1 MQELLVTLGVL
12 GTCGLILQLYVA
24 VVEDHFGR

>member
-1 MQELLVTLGVL
+1 MQELLITLGVL
-12 GTCGLILQLYVA
+12 GTCGLILLFYVA